1 MPKLNDSW
9 CFILTDS
16 TVSNEKKQKNI
27 RNIIEFFKYGFWG
40 TVTTGIN
47 LLIFFWLEN
56 LGMYYII
63 ANIVSYIFAV
73 FVNYILNK
81 KYVFKSDPSED
92 KDSKQLIKFFSV
104 RLGSLLIDNMLFYL
118 LVSTLHY
125 NVNFSRVFL
134 SLVIIIAT
142 FGVNKL
148 FVFNTKK
155 R

>member
-1 MPKLNDSW
+1 M
-9 CFILTDS
+9 FYLTGS

-27 RNIIEFFKYGFWG
+27 KNIIEFIKYGFWG
-40 TVTTGIN
+40 AVTTGIN
-47 LLIFFWLEN
+47 LLAFFWLES
-56 LGMYYII
+56 LGMYYIV

-81 KYVFKSDPSED
+81 KFVFKSDSSEY
-92 KDSKQLIKFFSV
+92 KDGKQLIKFFIV
-104 RLGSLLIDNMLFYL
+104 RLVSLLIDNILFYL
-118 LVSTLHY
+118 LVSALHY

-134 SLVIIIAT
+134 SLAIIIAT

>member
-1 MPKLNDSW
+1 MPKFNDSW

-16 TVSNEKKQKNI
+16 TVSNEKKQRNI

-40 TVTTGIN
+40 AVTTGIN
-47 LLIFFWLEN
+47 LLAFFWLES
-56 LGMYYII
+56 LGMYYIV

-81 KYVFKSDPSED
+81 KFVFKSDPSVD
-92 KDSKQLIKFFSV
+92 KASKQLIKFFTV

-118 LVSTLHY
+118 LVSILHY
-125 NVNFSRVFL
+125 NVNISRVFL

-142 FGVNKL
+142 FGVNKF